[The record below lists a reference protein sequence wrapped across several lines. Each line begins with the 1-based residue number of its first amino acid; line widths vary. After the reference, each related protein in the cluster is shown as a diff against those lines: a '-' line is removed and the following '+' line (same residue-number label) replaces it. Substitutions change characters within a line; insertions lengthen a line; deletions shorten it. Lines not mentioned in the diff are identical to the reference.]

1 MNKLYEEQVKYE
13 LETEDEDSY
22 RHTYQEEHRIL
33 DMVRLGNV
41 EEAVRLSNEM
51 DFHVTRLAANKLTH
65 WRNMLIVGVTLCTR
79 AAIEGGVKPYI
90 AYRISD
96 YYIIK
101 GSECREPSR
110 ILEWRNQAIEE
121 LAGKVYEV
129 RKKNHTSVH
138 VEQCKDYIE
147 QHYREK
153 IYLDYIAGNL
163 GISGSYLSRLFK
175 KETGIRFQDYIN
187 EVRLRRAAHLLVY
200 SEEPI
205 PKISAYVNFPSQSY
219 FGKLLKEKTGYTPR
233 QYREAN
239 KTSEFI
245 DKTHSKYA

>member
-13 LETEDEDSY
+13 LETEDEDYY
-22 RHTYQEEHRIL
+22 RHTYQEEHCIL

-51 DFHVTRLAANKLTH
+51 DFHVTRLAANELTH

-90 AYRISD
+90 AYRVSD

-101 GSECREPSR
+101 GSECREPAR
-110 ILEWRNQAIEE
+110 ILEWRNRAIGE
-121 LAGKVYEV
+121 LVGKVREV

-153 IYLDYIAGNL
+153 IYLDYIAENL
-163 GISGSYLSRLFK
+163 GISSSYLSRLFK
-175 KETGIRFQDYIN
+175 KETGIRFQDYVN

-205 PKISAYVNFPSQSY
+205 PKIAAYVNFPSQSY
-219 FGKLLKEKTGYTPR
+219 FGKLLKEKTGCTPR

-239 KTSEFI
+239 KTPEFI